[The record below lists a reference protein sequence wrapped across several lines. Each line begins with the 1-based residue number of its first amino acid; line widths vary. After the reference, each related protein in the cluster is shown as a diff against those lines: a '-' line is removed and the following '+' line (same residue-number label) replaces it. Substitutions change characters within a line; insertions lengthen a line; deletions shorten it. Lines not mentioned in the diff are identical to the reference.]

1 MTKTEIRR
9 MVTAAAAACEDK
21 KAEQIRILELDP
33 ADSGF
38 TDYFLICSGT
48 NDRQNQAIATA
59 VEERMERDFNTRPN
73 SIEGYR
79 QGEWILLDYV
89 DFVVHIFSEEK
100 RDFYHI
106 ERLRK
111 TATTLDLEELK
122 ASLTKRVSAVRKKV
136 KPPKRSPRKNRPQK
150 RSPPRKSP
158 PKKAARRLLRSLPRE
173 RPSRPPLKSFR
184 NQTPAKPRQNAKN
197 LFDSDDAVPDTQVE
211 TWSHFKYRMKLRGN
225 HMRKFGVLA
234 LIAPTVIAASFVAV
248 PAFAFQGGNSAYP
261 TASSALSAEITS
273 KLDTKN
279 ATVGEV
285 VIAKTLSSTT
295 LGNGTDI
302 PRGAMLSG
310 KVTAVRRSRLAEAP
324 PQSRSPSI
332 R

>member
-9 MVTAAAAACEDK
+9 MVAAAAAACEDK

-111 TATTLDLEELK
+111 TATSLDLEELK
-122 ASLTKRVSAVRKKV
+122 ASLTKRVTAVRKKQAAKKAVAKKAPAKKVAAKKAV
-136 KPPKRSPRKNRPQK
+136 KKAVA
-150 RSPPRKSP
+150 RKSAA
-158 PKKAARRLLRSLPRE
+158 KKSSKARPANPSKGKATKPGSSKKTAAK
-173 RPSRPPLKSFR
+173 PSRKKS
-184 NQTPAKPRQNAKN
+184 TP
-197 LFDSDDAVPDTQVE
+197 
-211 TWSHFKYRMKLRGN
+211 
-225 HMRKFGVLA
+225 
-234 LIAPTVIAASFVAV
+234 
-248 PAFAFQGGNSAYP
+248 
-261 TASSALSAEITS
+261 
-273 KLDTKN
+273 
-279 ATVGEV
+279 
-285 VIAKTLSSTT
+285 
-295 LGNGTDI
+295 
-302 PRGAMLSG
+302 
-310 KVTAVRRSRLAEAP
+310 
-324 PQSRSPSI
+324 
-332 R
+332 

>member
-9 MVTAAAAACEDK
+9 MVAAAAAACEDK

-122 ASLTKRVSAVRKKV
+122 ASLTKRVSAVRKKQAAKKV
-136 KPPKRSPRKNRPQK
+136 AAK
-150 RSPPRKSP
+150 KSP
-158 PKKAARRLLRSLPRE
+158 TKKIAAKKPAKKVAAKKVAAK
-173 RPSRPPLKSFR
+173 KSSKA
-184 NQTPAKPRQNAKN
+184 TPAKSAKGKAIKAPAKIVSKSNPRK
-197 LFDSDDAVPDTQVE
+197 
-211 TWSHFKYRMKLRGN
+211 
-225 HMRKFGVLA
+225 
-234 LIAPTVIAASFVAV
+234 
-248 PAFAFQGGNSAYP
+248 
-261 TASSALSAEITS
+261 TAS
-273 KLDTKN
+273 KLK
-279 ATVGEV
+279 
-285 VIAKTLSSTT
+285 KPL
-295 LGNGTDI
+295 
-302 PRGAMLSG
+302 
-310 KVTAVRRSRLAEAP
+310 
-324 PQSRSPSI
+324 
-332 R
+332 

>member
-9 MVTAAAAACEDK
+9 MVAAAAAACEDK

-122 ASLTKRVSAVRKKV
+122 ASLTKRVTAVRKKQAAKKAVAKKAPAKKVAAKKAV
-136 KPPKRSPRKNRPQK
+136 KKAVA
-150 RSPPRKSP
+150 RKSAA
-158 PKKAARRLLRSLPRE
+158 KKSSKARPANPSKGKATKPGSSKKTAAE
-173 RPSRPPLKSFR
+173 PSRKKSR
-184 NQTPAKPRQNAKN
+184 P
-197 LFDSDDAVPDTQVE
+197 
-211 TWSHFKYRMKLRGN
+211 
-225 HMRKFGVLA
+225 
-234 LIAPTVIAASFVAV
+234 
-248 PAFAFQGGNSAYP
+248 
-261 TASSALSAEITS
+261 
-273 KLDTKN
+273 
-279 ATVGEV
+279 
-285 VIAKTLSSTT
+285 
-295 LGNGTDI
+295 
-302 PRGAMLSG
+302 
-310 KVTAVRRSRLAEAP
+310 
-324 PQSRSPSI
+324 
-332 R
+332 

>member
-9 MVTAAAAACEDK
+9 MVAAAAAACEEK

-48 NDRQNQAIATA
+48 NDRQNQAIATSI
-59 VEERMERDFNTRPN
+59 EERMERDFNTRPN

-122 ASLTKRVSAVRKKV
+122 ASLTKRVSAVRKKQAAKKV
-136 KPPKRSPRKNRPQK
+136 IARKTPAK
-150 RSPPRKSP
+150 KVGAKKIV
-158 PKKAARRLLRSLPRE
+158 KKAAVKKVSATKI
-173 RPSRPPLKSFR
+173 SKAS
-184 NQTPAKPRQNAKN
+184 PAKSSKGKATNA
-197 LFDSDDAVPDTQVE
+197 AVKIV
-211 TWSHFKYRMKLRGN
+211 SK
-225 HMRKFGVLA
+225 
-234 LIAPTVIAASFVAV
+234 
-248 PAFAFQGGNSAYP
+248 
-261 TASSALSAEITS
+261 SSPHKATS
-273 KLDTKN
+273 KRKKPL
-279 ATVGEV
+279 
-285 VIAKTLSSTT
+285 
-295 LGNGTDI
+295 
-302 PRGAMLSG
+302 
-310 KVTAVRRSRLAEAP
+310 
-324 PQSRSPSI
+324 
-332 R
+332 

>member
-9 MVTAAAAACEDK
+9 MVAAAAAACEDK

-59 VEERMERDFNTRPN
+59 VEERMERDFKTRPN

-122 ASLTKRVSAVRKKV
+122 ASLTKRVSAVRKKQAAKKAV
-136 KPPKRSPRKNRPQK
+136 AKKLPAKKIAKKAPTKKVAAKKTGKTTAAKSAKGKAIKAPAKIVSKPNPRKATPKR
-150 RSPPRKSP
+150 
-158 PKKAARRLLRSLPRE
+158 KK
-173 RPSRPPLKSFR
+173 PL
-184 NQTPAKPRQNAKN
+184 
-197 LFDSDDAVPDTQVE
+197 
-211 TWSHFKYRMKLRGN
+211 
-225 HMRKFGVLA
+225 
-234 LIAPTVIAASFVAV
+234 
-248 PAFAFQGGNSAYP
+248 
-261 TASSALSAEITS
+261 
-273 KLDTKN
+273 
-279 ATVGEV
+279 
-285 VIAKTLSSTT
+285 
-295 LGNGTDI
+295 
-302 PRGAMLSG
+302 
-310 KVTAVRRSRLAEAP
+310 
-324 PQSRSPSI
+324 
-332 R
+332 